1 MADQVKIPCSV
12 VTRTPHALLIHTSER
27 QVWVPLSQIDE
38 EIQEPTGGM
47 GLMHTTAIVVPTW
60 VAKEKGLEAEKQ
72 DTSTLDLFGGAQ

>member
-1 MADQVKIPCSV
+1 
-12 VTRTPHALLIHTSER
+12 
-27 QVWVPLSQIDE
+27 VWVPLSQIDE